1 MVSYTPLIDGLRL
14 QVFSIKVCDIFCKK
28 LDPSFWIIF
37 KVMYSETVNSQI
49 VLWLIGV
56 TRHRR

>member
-1 MVSYTPLIDGLRL
+1 MVWDSSF
-14 QVFSIKVCDIFCKK
+14 FSIKVCDIFCKK
-28 LDPSFWIIF
+28 LDLSFWIIF